1 MHLSSAWKTLKC
13 SDKTFLELKMDW
25 LVQEEKPRLL
35 FLNWKVCILKKI
47 SYFIVVQNQIADPY
61 KNILGSLVF
70 WAAFHNILNYV
81 FIKVE
86 LILTFFLAFWL
97 FGIYF
102 GHFWCFCVSVRLE
115 AYKKTEFLLWSQ
127 TCEELGAK

>member
-1 MHLSSAWKTLKC
+1 MENLAVFWQNISRIA
-13 SDKTFLELKMDW
+13 DELTDSRRETQASFFK
-25 LVQEEKPRLL
+25 L
-35 FLNWKVCILKKI
+35 WKVYILKKS
-47 SYFIVVQNQIADPY
+47 SYFTVVQNQIADPC
-61 KNILGSLVF
+61 KNMLGSLVF

-86 LILTFFLAFWL
+86 LILTYFLAFWL
-97 FGIYF
+97 FGVYF
-102 GHFWCFCVSVRLE
+102 GHFWGFCVSVSLE